1 MPSLVVLGGKS
12 EGTVF
17 DLSQGPELEIGTA
30 RKAQIQLRDRGVS
43 YVHARITKRGDSFII
58 KDEGSRQG
66 TTVNRK
72 RIVEEQEL
80 RPGDVIAVG
89 EVELRFDEGSPLP
102 APRPAPTPGAAPR
115 PASTPS
121 AAPRPVSTPSSAPRP
136 SPHEKPDE
144 PSPELARLE
153 AARDAALAAQ
163 RAAEARAARV
173 EAEKAEL
180 EQRLDAAAKGL
191 AAAEKDLA
199 AARSDLAE
207 ARQTLDEQN
216 VDLIAI
222 QEELESL
229 KEKLG
234 ET

>member
-30 RKAQIQLRDRGVS
+30 RKAQIQLRDRGIS
-43 YVHARITKRGDSFII
+43 YVHARITKRGETFVI

-72 RIVEEQEL
+72 RLVEEQAL

-89 EVELRFDEGSPLP
+89 EVELRFEEGTPPP
-102 APRPAPTPGAAPR
+102 APPPRSGGGTGGGVPVDEDPAP
-115 PASTPS
+115 ST
-121 AAPRPVSTPSSAPRP
+121 
-136 SPHEKPDE
+136 
-144 PSPELARLE
+144 ELPRLE

-163 RAAEARAARV
+163 RAAEARAVRA
-173 EAEKAEL
+173 EAEKAAL
-180 EQRLDAAAKGL
+180 EQRLEAAAK
-191 AAAEKDLA
+191 ELA

-216 VDLIAI
+216 ADLIAV

-234 ET
+234 E

>member
-43 YVHARITKRGDSFII
+43 YVHARITKRGDTFII

-72 RIVEEQEL
+72 RLVEEQAL

-89 EVELRFDEGSPLP
+89 EVELRFEEGAPAPGS
-102 APRPAPTPGAAPR
+102 APRPTSTPGP
-115 PASTPS
+115 
-121 AAPRPVSTPSSAPRP
+121 APRP
-136 SPHEKPDE
+136 SPVEEKPAL
-144 PSPELARLE
+144 SSELARLE

-163 RAAEARAARV
+163 RAAEARAARA
-173 EAEKAEL
+173 EAEKAAL
-180 EQRLDAAAKGL
+180 EQRLEVAAKEL
-191 AAAEKDLA
+191 AAT
-199 AARSDLAE
+199 RSDLAE

-216 VDLIAI
+216 ADLIAV

-234 ET
+234 E